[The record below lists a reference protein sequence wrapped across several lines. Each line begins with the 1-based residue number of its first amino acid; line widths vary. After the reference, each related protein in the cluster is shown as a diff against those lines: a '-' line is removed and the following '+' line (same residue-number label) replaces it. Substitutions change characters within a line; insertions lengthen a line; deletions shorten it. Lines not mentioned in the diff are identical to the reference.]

1 MKYIVIEI
9 QKLADGTIAVPPV
22 ATFDTF
28 SEAASRYHSILA
40 VAAVSDIPRHS
51 AVILDETGIQVRL
64 DSFNNEDPDAQ

>member
-1 MKYIVIEI
+1 MKYIVMEI
-9 QKLADGTIAVPPV
+9 QKFSDGTIAVPPV

-40 VAAVSDIPRHS
+40 IAAVSEVSVHS

-64 DSFNNEDPDAQ
+64 DSFNKVDPAVQ